1 MKNNRIL
8 ALSIITLLGSAH
20 GVANAASIANVTL
33 TTAGSS
39 NPAKFAKE
47 LPTSTNA
54 LAFGASSDGITVNIP
69 APSGVKIS
77 STNNVYV
84 KFNLLNGAK
93 FGVNPVDADLTCKS
107 AGGGSLT
114 TPAKT
119 LGGIDSVSVTYQL
132 KSAASQLNTLGSAC
146 TLTIK
151 GVKLSSGLKDVGISA
166 TMEYNDAGAA
176 KVMASKG
183 QFITFTQALA
193 VTYTPNS
200 SPLKIDVGQSSKK
213 FIDGTSSKNT
223 ALVGSIKYD
232 KVATNIY
239 NSVGASL
246 TPGSALSTVKLTIT
260 GPAVGSV
267 HSGNVGTS
275 GVFLVKNGGTCKAS
289 NADVTTKGTISYSGT
304 SVTFNGL
311 GITALTN
318 DVLVCIVNNGT
329 NVIADG
335 QITANLSVLSAANS
349 MVPDLTAA
357 RTALATLKKNGAA
370 TKALVLPDPNQT
382 DKPYVRIY
390 NIGSSTGRVL
400 GTLYGVDGKA
410 IASGVLS
417 AALAPNATAVLGAPE
432 IAKALGITGW
442 TGRPWLQIEAEFQG
456 LRAQALIRSST
467 GVLTEF
473 SDGACGTAALCGDAQ

>member
-1 MKNNRIL
+1 
-8 ALSIITLLGSAH
+8 
-20 GVANAASIANVTL
+20 
-33 TTAGSS
+33 
-39 NPAKFAKE
+39 
-47 LPTSTNA
+47 
-54 LAFGASSDGITVNIP
+54 
-69 APSGVKIS
+69 
-77 STNNVYV
+77 VYV

-93 FGVNPVDADLTCKS
+93 FKTDLTDASLVCKS
-107 AGGGSLT
+107 AGASTIAGVAATKTVGGAGQSFATFQLA
-114 TPAKT
+114 PAGTSKT
-119 LGGIDSVSVTYQL
+119 
-132 KSAASQLNTLGSAC
+132 ATLASAC
-146 TLTIK
+146 QLTVPDLTI
-151 GVKLSSGLKDVGISA
+151 SGLTDKSISA
-166 TMEYNDAGAA
+166 TVEYNDAGAA
-176 KVMASKG
+176 KVLASKG

-193 VTYTPNS
+193 VTYTPKTD
-200 SPLKIDVGQSSKK
+200 PLKIDVGQSSKK
-213 FIDGTSSKNT
+213 FIDGVANKNT
-223 ALVGSIKYD
+223 ALLGTIKYAAIGT
-232 KVATNIY
+232 VY
-239 NSVGASL
+239 NPAGAAL
-246 TPGSALSTVKLTIT
+246 TPASALSTVKLTIK

-267 HSGNVGTS
+267 HSGNAGTS
-275 GVFLVKNGGTCKAS
+275 GVFLVKNGTNCKAS

-318 DVLVCIVNNGT
+318 DVQVCIVNNGT

-335 QITANLSVLSAANS
+335 QITANLSAPSVANS
-349 MVPDLTAA
+349 MVPDLSSS
-357 RTALATLKKNGAA
+357 RNALATLKKNGAA
-370 TKALVLPDPNQT
+370 TKALVLPDPGQT
-382 DKPYVRIY
+382 DKPFVRIY

-432 IAKALGITGW
+432 IAKALGIAGW

>member
-20 GVANAASIANVTL
+20 GVANAAVDITL

-39 NPAKFAKE
+39 SPLKFAKE
-47 LPTSTNA
+47 LPTSTSSLILKAAPGVGVANA
-54 LAFGASSDGITVNIP
+54 
-69 APSGVKIS
+69 APTGVKVS
-77 STNNVYV
+77 PTNNVYV

-93 FGVNPVDADLTCKS
+93 FKTDLADASLVCKSGGAGSIAGVDATKTVGG
-107 AGGGSLT
+107 AGQT
-114 TPAKT
+114 FATF
-119 LGGIDSVSVTYQL
+119 QL
-132 KSAASQLNTLGSAC
+132 KPAGVGTASLGSAC
-146 TLTIK
+146 QLTVADLTLT
-151 GVKLSSGLKDVGISA
+151 SGLKDVSISA
-166 TMEYNDAGAA
+166 TVEYNDAGAP
-176 KVMASKG
+176 KVLASKG

-193 VTYTPNS
+193 VTYTPNL

-213 FIDGTSSKNT
+213 FIDGTTNRVT
-223 ALVGSIKYD
+223 AQVGTIKYAALGSILN
-232 KVATNIY
+232 AT
-239 NSVGASL
+239 GGTL
-246 TPGSALSTVKLTIT
+246 TPASALSTVKLIIT

-275 GVFLVKNGGTCKAS
+275 GVFLAKNGTFCKA
-289 NADVTTKGTISYSGT
+289 NNTDITTKGTVSYSGT
-304 SVTFNGL
+304 SVTFNGV
-311 GITALTN
+311 GVSALTN
-318 DVLVCIVNNGT
+318 DVQVCIVNNGT

-335 QITANLSVLSAANS
+335 QITANLSVDGIKNS
-349 MVPDLTAA
+349 MVPDLTAT
-357 RTALATLKKNGAA
+357 RNALATLKKNGAS
-370 TKALVLPDPNQT
+370 TKALVLPDPSQS

-432 IAKALGITGW
+432 IATALGIAGW
-442 TGRPWLQIEAEFQG
+442 TGRAWLQIEAEFQG

-473 SDGACGTAALCGDAQ
+473 SDGACGTSAMCGDAQ